1 MRHSIRPGLGASESE
16 EYKMKRHSALA
27 LPFLLGSML
36 CPGLPAP
43 GAEITG
49 AADTQ
54 WIEDVGG
61 AVVKDS
67 AGRIT
72 GVDLRASWVT
82 DTDLR
87 RLAQLPNLTYLDL
100 SLTRITDQGM
110 QELKNLP
117 GIVDLN
123 LYYAEYVTDE
133 GLAAVKGWKKL
144 KRLNVHGAKISD
156 TTLEHISGIASLESL
171 NIGSAM
177 VTDIGLERLSSLP
190 NLKELTI
197 GGNKLTDA
205 GLQALRQMPGLTYL
219 DLGGRQGTDANLWA
233 IRMSDVGLDAILAL
247 KELRELR
254 FACTSVGVGIE
265 GARFADVTYVS
276 VTTAW
281 LEKMKALPKLEKL
294 KLQGCD
300 RVNDD
305 SIGAL
310 TALPGLRQIDLKG
323 SAVTEKGIAAFKA
336 ARPGIQVYSGPW
348 VAEAANFRNN

>member
-1 MRHSIRPGLGASESE
+1 MNRNSATVLPILLSSALCLGA
-16 EYKMKRHSALA
+16 
-27 LPFLLGSML
+27 
-36 CPGLPAP
+36 PAP
-43 GAEITG
+43 EIKGAI
-49 AADTQ
+49 DTQ

-61 AVVKDS
+61 AVVKDT

-87 RLAQLPNLTYLDL
+87 ALARLPYLTNLDL

-123 LYYAEYVTDE
+123 LRYAEYVTDE
-133 GLAAVKGWKKL
+133 GLAAIKGWRKL

-156 TTLEHISGIASLESL
+156 TTLEHISGITTLESL

-177 VTDIGLERLSSLP
+177 VTDIGLERLTSLP
-190 NLKELTI
+190 NLKELTL

-219 DLGGRQGTDANLWA
+219 DLGGRQGTDANIWA
-233 IRMSDVGLDAILAL
+233 IRMSDAGLDAVLSL
-247 KELRELR
+247 KALRELH

-265 GARFADVTYVS
+265 GAKFADVSYVS
-276 VTTAW
+276 VTTGW

-294 KLQGCD
+294 KLQSCD
-300 RVNDD
+300 KVNDD
-305 SIGAL
+305 SIRAL
-310 TALPGLRQIDLKG
+310 AALPGLHQVDLKG
-323 SAVTEKGIAAFKA
+323 SAVTEKGVAALSSAK
-336 ARPGIQVYSGPW
+336 PGIQVDFGPW
-348 VAEAANFRNN
+348 IAKAANFRNN

>member
-1 MRHSIRPGLGASESE
+1 MNRQFAT
-16 EYKMKRHSALA
+16 ALQI
-27 LPFLLGSML
+27 LLG
-36 CPGLPAP
+36 CAP
-43 GAEITG
+43 WLGVAAPLAEIK
-49 AADTQ
+49 AVADTQ

-61 AVVKDS
+61 GVIKDP

-72 GVDLRASWVT
+72 GVDLRASWVS
-82 DTDLR
+82 DADLR
-87 RLAQLPNLTYLDL
+87 RLVPLPYLTHLDL

-117 GIVDLN
+117 SIVDLS

-133 GLAAVKGWKKL
+133 GLAAIKGWKKL

-156 TTLEHISGIASLESL
+156 TTLEHISGITTLESL

-177 VTDIGLERLSSLP
+177 VTDIGLERLTSLP
-190 NLKELTI
+190 NLKELTM

-205 GLQALRQMPGLTYL
+205 GLQALRQMSGLTYL
-219 DLGGRQGTDANLWA
+219 DLGGRQGTDANVWA
-233 IRMSDVGLDAILAL
+233 IRMSDVGLDAVLSL

-254 FACTSVGVGIE
+254 FACTSIGVGIE
-265 GARFADVTYVS
+265 GARFAEVSATS
-276 VTTAW
+276 VTTGW

-305 SIGAL
+305 SIRAL
-310 TALPGLRQIDLKG
+310 AALPQLRQVDLKG
-323 SAVTEKGIAAFKA
+323 SAVTEKGIAALRA
-336 ARPGIQVYSGPW
+336 AKPGIQVYSGPW
-348 VAEAANFRNN
+348 IAKAANFRNN

>member
-1 MRHSIRPGLGASESE
+1 MTRHSSAALPILLGA
-16 EYKMKRHSALA
+16 MVW
-27 LPFLLGSML
+27 LGA
-36 CPGLPAP
+36 PARA
-43 GAEITG
+43 AEIKG
-49 AADTQ
+49 AADTH

-61 AVVKDS
+61 SVIRDP

-87 RLAQLPNLTYLDL
+87 RLAQLPDLTYLDL

-110 QELKNLP
+110 QDLKYLP

-133 GLAAVKGWKKL
+133 GMAAIKGWKKL
-144 KRLNVHGAKISD
+144 KRLNIHGAKFSD
-156 TTLEHISGIASLESL
+156 TTLEHISGITTLESL
-171 NIGSAM
+171 NIGSGM
-177 VTDIGLERLSSLP
+177 VTDIGLERLTSLT
-190 NLKELTI
+190 NLKELTL

-205 GLQALRQMPGLTYL
+205 GLQALRQMHGLTYL
-219 DLGGRQGTDANLWA
+219 DLGGRQGTDANVWA
-233 IRMSDVGLDAILAL
+233 VRMSDVGLEAVLSL

-254 FACTSVGVGIE
+254 FACTSIGVGIE
-265 GARFADVTYVS
+265 GARFADVSYVS
-276 VTTAW
+276 VTTGW

-305 SIGAL
+305 SIRAL
-310 TALPGLRQIDLKG
+310 AGLPGLRQVDLKG
-323 SAVTEKGIAAFKA
+323 SAVSEKGIAALKA
-336 ARPGIQVYSGPW
+336 AKPGIQVYSGPW
-348 VAEAANFRNN
+348 VATAANFRNN